1 MAITVADNFSYQG
14 KKPLDG
20 RDTFATLA
28 AMKAYAEASV
38 YDGCL
43 SYCDEDGKRYEFKST
58 NTVDP
63 TTGKWREYSSGGGG
77 ETYSDFTGATAST
90 AGAHGLVP
98 APSAGDEG
106 KVLFGNGA
114 WGALPSVDL
123 SVLSNEAFIFST
135 DEKPVGM
142 WTDRKLVYSK
152 TFTYTLGSTS
162 SNTWT
167 DIGTLNDVDTVVG
180 YFGSVN
186 TNNFTLGANFFANPS
201 IDISANK
208 IKAFHTGMSNQPIKV
223 VAFYTKTTDSPL
235 ASDVKFA
242 GVTSSG
248 EVILKKEYTGLSVT
262 PVYNSWVKIAD
273 APANA
278 GKVYDC
284 QLLFG
289 DSGYTTGSYEIAFS
303 ANKADVN
310 VEWNTSANVRTINT
324 MILYYTLVS

>member
-77 ETYSDFTGATAST
+77 QTYNDFTGATAST

-98 APSAGDEG
+98 APLAGDEG
-106 KVLFGNGA
+106 KVLFGNGS

-123 SVLSNEAFIFST
+123 SSLSAEAFIFSET
-135 DEKPVGM
+135 EKAVGQH
-142 WTDRKLVYSK
+142 TNGKLLYAK
-152 TFTYTLGSTS
+152 TIVANNVSMPNGTNVACGQLPSGREFATILNFTVENSSLPFINSSWLGVFIDASGNIQAKQSFSQTTATC
-162 SNTWT
+162 N
-167 DIGTLNDVDTVVG
+167 VKTVV
-180 YFGSVN
+180 
-186 TNNFTLGANFFANPS
+186 L
-201 IDISANK
+201 
-208 IKAFHTGMSNQPIKV
+208 
-223 VAFYTKTTDSPL
+223 YTKTTDSPL
-235 ASDVKFA
+235 PSGVKFA

-248 EVILKKEYTGLSVT
+248 EVIYRTDIAMSGTVIDGNTWTTIPNAPSGVKCVIDGKFNNTTSGTMWGAYFNIDGGAIKAKAFDT
-262 PVYNSWVKIAD
+262 PYSFT
-273 APANA
+273 P
-278 GKVYDC
+278 
-284 QLLFG
+284 
-289 DSGYTTGSYEIAFS
+289 
-303 ANKADVN
+303 NKL
-310 VEWNTSANVRTINT
+310 T
-324 MILYYTLVS
+324 LYYTLST